1 MEEAFGREL
10 PIGDYWVEVN
20 INQKLL
26 RIVAMVS
33 GRVFI
38 GPELCRE
45 EEYIDA
51 SINYTVDVMTA
62 VRDIGSLNWFRHLRA
77 PYLPSV
83 KRIDQW
89 IAQALGFLKPVV
101 AARMKAAEEDPKY
114 EKPDDMLQWLLDG
127 SLRDGKTDVER
138 IAKLQLGITF
148 AAIHT
153 TTLTTTNA

>member
-1 MEEAFGREL
+1 MEEAFNREL
-10 PIGDYWVEVN
+10 PIGDDWTEIN
-20 INQKLL
+20 INKKLL

-51 SINYTVDVMTA
+51 SINYTIDVMTA
-62 VRDIGSLNWFRHLRA
+62 VRDIGSMNWFRNLRA

-89 IAQALGFLKPVV
+89 IAQAFGFLKPVV
-101 AARMKAAEEDPKY
+101 AARLQAMEDDPKY
-114 EKPDDMLQWLLDG
+114 EKPDDMLQWLLEG
-127 SLRDGKTDVER
+127 SLKSGRADVER
-138 IAKLQLGITF
+138 IARLQLGVTF